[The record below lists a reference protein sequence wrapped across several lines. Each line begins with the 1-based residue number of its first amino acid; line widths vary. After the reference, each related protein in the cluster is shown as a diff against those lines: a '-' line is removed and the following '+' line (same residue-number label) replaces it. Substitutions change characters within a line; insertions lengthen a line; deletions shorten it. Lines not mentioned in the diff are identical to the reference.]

1 MPKQLRTL
9 ILIVVLA
16 VVATLIAL
24 PKSLPWQFEVGGRTF
39 SGQLGSPVI
48 NTTLFGQPI
57 QHEFTLKQ
65 GLDIQGG
72 MQVILGADMSGL
84 PEADRVE
91 ALTSAQEIIARRVDL
106 YGISEPVIQT
116 SQYGDQFRLLVELPG
131 VDDPAQALQL
141 VGTTASLDFRLEGT
155 QSAQPPELATVSAVL
170 LDNFQPTG
178 LTGAQLRRASLQF
191 DPQTGAPVVGLEFTP
206 EGAQLFGDI
215 TSNNIG
221 KILGIFIDDVP
232 IMFPTINTAII
243 NGQAVIQGAFSADEA
258 KQLAIQLNAGA
269 LPVPITVLEQRT
281 IGASLGQDS
290 VQKSVQAGLV
300 GIGLVI
306 VFMILCY
313 GSKGVLAGVA
323 LALYA
328 VLTIAVYKIIGITLT
343 LPGLAG
349 LVLSV
354 GMAVDSNILIFER
367 IKEELRMGKP
377 FNQALELG
385 FGRAWNSI
393 KDANIATILT
403 ALILIN
409 PLNFPFLNTSGLV
422 RGFGLTLLI
431 GILIGLFTGI
441 VVSRTLL
448 RVFLKESSRE
458 THHD

>member
-1 MPKQLRTL
+1 MPKYFRTL
-9 ILIVVLA
+9 VLIVALA
-16 VVATLIAL
+16 VIAALVAL
-24 PKSLPWQFEVGGRTF
+24 PKEWNWSFNVGGQTF
-39 SGQLGSPVI
+39 EGTLGSPAI
-48 NTTLFGQPI
+48 NTTILGTPV
-57 QHEFTLKQ
+57 QHEFELKQ

-72 MQVILGADMSGL
+72 MQVVLGADMTQL
-84 PEADRVE
+84 PEIDRLE
-91 ALTSAQEIIARRVDL
+91 ALASAREIIARRVDL

-131 VDDPAQALQL
+131 VEDPAEALQL
-141 VGTTASLDFRLEGT
+141 VGTTANLDFRLEGT
-155 QSAQPPELATVSAVL
+155 QSAQPPELATMSAVII
-170 LDNFQPTG
+170 DNFKPTG
-178 LTGAQLRRASLQF
+178 LTGAELKRASLQF
-191 DPQTGAPVVGLEFTP
+191 DPQTGEPVVGLEFTP
-206 EGAQLFGDI
+206 EGTELFGQI
-215 TSNNIG
+215 TTNNVN
-221 KILGIFIDDVP
+221 KILGIFIDGVP
-232 IMFPTINTAII
+232 IMFPTINTSIVT
-243 NGQAVIQGAFSADEA
+243 GQAVIQGAFTTDQA

-290 VQKSVQAGLV
+290 VQKSIQAGLV

-313 GSKGVLAGVA
+313 GMKGVLAGIA

-328 VLTIAVYKIIGITLT
+328 VLTIAIYKILGVTLT

-349 LVLSV
+349 LLLTI

-377 FNQALELG
+377 FNQAMELG

-403 ALILIN
+403 AIILIN
-409 PLNFPFLNTSGLV
+409 PLNFPFLNTSGMV
-422 RGFGLTLLI
+422 RGFGVTLLI
-431 GILIGLFTGI
+431 GILVGLFTGI

-448 RVFLKESSRE
+448 RVFLKE
-458 THHD
+458 TPKDAQT